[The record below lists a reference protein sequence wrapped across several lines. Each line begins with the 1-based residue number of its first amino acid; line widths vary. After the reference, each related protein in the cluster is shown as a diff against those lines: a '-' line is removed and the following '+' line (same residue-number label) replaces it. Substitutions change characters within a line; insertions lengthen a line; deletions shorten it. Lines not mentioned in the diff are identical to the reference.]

1 MMPTPARSSSRRRTS
16 TGSQVR
22 ASEPV
27 GLCVVSVFSAP
38 SVCVW
43 CLCADIYVC
52 LVSYSHNV
60 ATEGKYIAAVSTMV
74 ETSNPEKEVQ
84 PGLAL
89 LEPIM
94 EK

>member
-1 MMPTPARSSSRRRTS
+1 M
-16 TGSQVR
+16 R
-22 ASEPV
+22 APEHVSF
-27 GLCVVSVFSAP
+27 CVVSVFSAP
-38 SVCVW
+38 SACVCG
-43 CLCADIYVC
+43 LCADIYVC

>member
-1 MMPTPARSSSRRRTS
+1 MCVDL
-16 TGSQVR
+16 QLVVR
-22 ASEPV
+22 
-27 GLCVVSVFSAP
+27 LCV
-38 SVCVW
+38 CV
-43 CLCADIYVC
+43 CADIYVC
-52 LVSYSHNV
+52 LLSYSHNV
-60 ATEGKYIAAVSTMV
+60 AAEGKYIAAVSTMV